1 MQNVLQNRYTMK
13 EIILNVVSAILQP
26 IKKFPLEFLILIIL
40 FLFPSVY
47 VYTDSWL
54 GRIKY
59 MILCMSM
66 RLSSQFL
73 FIVALSYI
81 CTYLLFLSYKY
92 SKNTH
97 IVLRNLF
104 ILVLIFINIC
114 QMFLFDN
121 FGMEINTFAFQL
133 LNETN
138 SNESS
143 EFISTYILTIK
154 SIKYVIIAFLP
165 TIALIFSNKINVFL
179 CKAVNNRLKKQRIP
193 LKMGI
198 SIYVLLSL
206 CLMAYSIPLFSTNWI
221 DNLKKSGDRGRF
233 GISDCSLFTIYNSML
248 QFNDEKEEL
257 NICSQSQNDI
267 DAKIIGDT
275 IDNIVIVIGESY
287 NRHHSSLYGYDKETN
302 PFLSKTKNLFVFDDV
317 ITSINGTAPS
327 FKNFLSTASVDDT
340 KAWYEKPLFL
350 TVFKHVGYNVV
361 FNSNQF
367 VLAYDMDNYSA
378 SCGFFFH
385 PKIRPLIFSK
395 SNDRTFEY
403 DEDLISFYEAHRDT
417 MEREHHNLI
426 IHHLFGQH
434 VNPKSRYP
442 ERRSHFT
449 FNDYSERT
457 ELSEEDKEYVAT
469 YDNATRYND
478 SIVSQIIEMYSEKE
492 ALVIYFADHGDEAN
506 DYRLHKG
513 RARGL
518 EKLGA
523 PCLHCQLDIPFMI
536 YISDMFARR
545 HPETVSR
552 IKESVHRPFMTDDLS
567 HLLFDIANI
576 ETKWYEPTR
585 SLINRKYNDKRKRI
599 ITGFSLKGSVDYD
612 EVCDKF
618 GRWSI
623 GF

>member
-40 FLFPSVY
+40 FWFPSVY
-47 VYTDSWL
+47 VYTESWL

-81 CTYLLFLSYKY
+81 CTCLLFLSYKY

-104 ILVLIFINIC
+104 ILVLVFINIC

-206 CLMAYSIPLFSTNWI
+206 CLMAYSIPLFSTKWVE
-221 DNLKKSGDRGRF
+221 NLKKSGDRGVL
-233 GISDCSLFTIYNSML
+233 GISDSSLFMIYNSLL
-248 QFNDEKEEL
+248 QFNEEKEEL
-257 NICSQSQNDI
+257 NICAQSQNDI
-267 DAKIIGDT
+267 DATITGDT

-287 NRHHSSLYGYDKETN
+287 NRHHSSLYGYNKDTN
-302 PFLSKTKNLFVFDDV
+302 PFLSKTNNLFIFDDV

-327 FKNFLSTASVDDT
+327 FKNFLSLASVDDT
-340 KAWYEKPLFL
+340 LAWYDEPLFL
-350 TVFKHVGYNVV
+350 TFFKKVGYNVV

-367 VLAYDMDNYSA
+367 VLDNNMDNYSA

-395 SNDRTFEY
+395 TNDKKFEY
-403 DEDLISFYEAHRDT
+403 DEELIDSYRKNRDT

-426 IHHLFGQH
+426 IHHLWGQH
-434 VNPKSRYP
+434 VNPKFRYP
-442 ERRSHFT
+442 EAHSYFT
-449 FNDYSERT
+449 FKDYTERE
-457 ELSEEDKEYVAT
+457 ELSEDDKEYVAT

-478 SIVSQIIEMYSEKE
+478 SIVSKIIEMYSEKD
-492 ALVIYFADHGDEAN
+492 AVVIYFADHGDEAN

-518 EKLGA
+518 ETLGA

-536 YISDMFARR
+536 YTSESFVKR
-545 HPETVSR
+545 HPKIVSR
-552 IKESVHRPFMTDDLS
+552 IKDSIHRPFMTDDLP

-576 ETKWYEPTR
+576 KTKWYEPSR
-585 SLINRKYNDKRKRI
+585 SLIHSTYNNKRKRM

-612 EVCDKF
+612 KVCDNY
-618 GRWSI
+618 GTWSI